1 MESERQI
8 QVKELSNDSNIKTF
22 VVKDTDNEITINI
35 PFITQSDN
43 LIVSDEKIP
52 FIVKEEDNGMY
63 VIFKFDETTDIDNVS
78 IITKLTNVLNDKP
91 GHAIKTEKKGISIFY
106 PFEDFKSRDNF
117 ISKSP
122 FYKYIEPS
130 ILSI

>member
-1 MESERQI
+1 METERQI
-8 QVKELSNDSNIKTF
+8 QVKELSNENENIKTF

-35 PFITQSDN
+35 TFITQSDN

-106 PFEDFKSRDNF
+106 PFENFKSNF

-122 FYKYIEPS
+122 FYKYLEPS